1 MMWFK
6 MPSFYICCIVYVGCR
21 AFNNCFGVLLPFYLA
36 DVIELGDDASGISFN
51 LALVPLI
58 VYAGAS
64 LTSSKLSILYSLIG
78 RKKALVIGTMFG
90 LVGLLGMY
98 VLSVEYSHLVY
109 YFAVFVGISSGLV
122 LSTGVNLITEVIGDK
137 GKKGAFVYGFYGLI
151 DKCVVGGS
159 VYFVT
164 HSGAYSN
171 DGELTPDEVSYVRNT
186 MISIPAISLI
196 VATVAVLFFKVPEYK
211 VVEKVDN
218 DEPFSETEVS

>member
-1 MMWFK
+1 
-6 MPSFYICCIVYVGCR
+6 
-21 AFNNCFGVLLPFYLA
+21 VLLPFYLA

-151 DKCVVGGS
+151 DQ
-159 VYFVT
+159 
-164 HSGAYSN
+164 
-171 DGELTPDEVSYVRNT
+171 
-186 MISIPAISLI
+186 
-196 VATVAVLFFKVPEYK
+196 
-211 VVEKVDN
+211 
-218 DEPFSETEVS
+218 